1 MMIRHLLLSGL
12 AAACLTGG
20 ALAQSH
26 PPHAQPGE
34 LEVDPYTVSDANAGA
49 APIEDASVFA
59 AFGGEAGIAR
69 IVDGLLER
77 VQQDERIE
85 GIFRASDWPR
95 LRRTLI
101 EQFCYLLGGPC
112 RYTGRDMASV
122 HADHGITTREFN
134 ALVENL
140 QDAMDAEG
148 VPFALQNRLLA
159 RLAPMHRDVVTR

>member
-12 AAACLTGG
+12 AAACLTAG

-34 LEVDPYTVSDANAGA
+34 LEVDPYTVSNTNAGA
-49 APIEDASVFA
+49 SPIEDPSVYA

-69 IVDGLLER
+69 VVDGLLER

-95 LRRTLI
+95 LRRTLN
-101 EQFCYLLGGPC
+101 EQFCYVLGGPC
-112 RYTGRDMASV
+112 QYTGRDMASV

-148 VPFALQNRLLA
+148 IPFALQNRLLA

>member
-1 MMIRHLLLSGL
+1 MIRHILSASLLI
-12 AAACLTGG
+12 AACCSG
-20 ALAQSH
+20 AIAQSH
-26 PPHAQPGE
+26 PPHAVPGE
-34 LEVDPYTVSDANAGA
+34 LEVDPYIASDANAGA
-49 APIEDASVFA
+49 APIEDPAVFA

-69 IVDGLLER
+69 VVDGLLER

-112 RYTGRDMASV
+112 HYTGRDMASV
-122 HADHGITTREFN
+122 HRDHGITTREFN

-148 VPFALQNRLLA
+148 IPFAMQNRLLA